1 MMFLCLPI
9 DGVSAQADSLA
20 SAEYNKEIKP
30 ILREKCFDCHT
41 QFTHYPWYHLLPG
54 IKQII
59 NRDIRDGQRKMNI
72 TEGIQLADLRDL
84 KIVIEDQS
92 MPPLRYRWLHHNAAL
107 SKNEREKL
115 LSWIDKNLAVDTEK
129 KITQTISGEPILPLV
144 AAVNLNQRKV
154 DLGRQLFHDRKLSKD
169 NTISCASCHSLDK
182 GGTDQMARSVGVNG
196 ALGDVNSPTVFN
208 SSLNFKQFWDG
219 RATTLEEQ
227 AAGPIHNPKEMA
239 TSWKEI
245 IAKLSKDTHYK
256 SQFKDLYGTLSE
268 TAVANALAE
277 FEKSLITP
285 NSRFDKFLLGDAD
298 ALTQEEKDGYLLFK
312 SYGCA
317 SCHQGVN
324 AGGNL
329 FEKFGVMGNYFADRG
344 NITKADLGRF
354 NVTQKESDKYQ
365 FKIPS
370 LRNVSLTPPY
380 FHDGHAKTLS
390 DAVKVMA
397 KYQLGKKISDE
408 DTRRIVQ
415 FLDTL
420 TGEYEGKP
428 LWISKK

>member
-1 MMFLCLPI
+1 
-9 DGVSAQADSLA
+9 
-20 SAEYNKEIKP
+20 
-30 ILREKCFDCHT
+30 
-41 QFTHYPWYHLLPG
+41 
-54 IKQII
+54 
-59 NRDIRDGQRKMNI
+59 
-72 TEGIQLADLRDL
+72 
-84 KIVIEDQS
+84 
-92 MPPLRYRWLHHNAAL
+92 
-107 SKNEREKL
+107 
-115 LSWIDKNLAVDTEK
+115 
-129 KITQTISGEPILPLV
+129 
-144 AAVNLNQRKV
+144 
-154 DLGRQLFHDRKLSKD
+154 
-169 NTISCASCHSLDK
+169 
-182 GGTDQMARSVGVNG
+182 MARSVGVNG